1 MERKKSRIVNY
12 RLSIKNYP
20 LYKDSAIDWIG
31 EIPKH
36 WEITAVTS
44 ITTPVSIKNH
54 PNEELLSVYRD
65 HGVIIKKTR
74 EDNHNRAGENLA
86 SYKLVEPNY
95 LVINKMKAW
104 QGSLGISEFRG
115 IVSPAYIT
123 CKTDEKIIA
132 RGYLHHLLRCR
143 SYINEYNRLSYGVR
157 NDQWDMRYD
166 DFKYVPVLL
175 PPLSEQKD
183 IAHYLDTKIAQ
194 IDRKIDLLT
203 QIAQR
208 YEELKRAI
216 VNETV
221 TRGLDKSVPMK
232 DSAIE
237 WIGEIPEHWEIHR
250 IKDFTYVKG
259 RIGWQ
264 GLRSSDFLD
273 TGDYYCVTGTDLVD
287 GLINWSDCYFVS
299 KSRYEQD
306 KYIQLKVGDLL
317 ITKDGT
323 IGKTALVDAL
333 PKEATL
339 NSGLFVTRPLKDKYL
354 NVFLYW
360 VLHSSVFRNYIDLT
374 KGGSTIQHLYQ
385 NVFDRFLYC
394 CPPLTEQ
401 KEISDYLSR
410 KSSHIDQIIQ
420 NINLQIEK
428 QQELRKTLINDVV
441 TGKIKVIDN

>member
-1 MERKKSRIVNY
+1 MKSQHYQTYKNSETEWLEQIPEHWQEKRIKDLSFLQSGINITSDQIEEEDKYPVYGGNGLRGYFSKYTNEGEYVLIGRQGALCGNINY
-12 RLSIKNYP
+12 ASGKFWATEHAVVVYLKPN
-20 LYKDSAIDWIG
+20 IDWKWYG
-31 EIPKH
+31 EMLR
-36 WEITAVTS
+36 VMNLNQYS
-44 ITTPVSIKNH
+44 VSAAQ
-54 PNEELLSVYRD
+54 PGLSVDR
-65 HGVIIKKTR
+65 IK
-74 EDNHNRAGENLA
+74 
-86 SYKLVEPNY
+86 
-95 LVINKMKAW
+95 
-104 QGSLGISEFRG
+104 
-115 IVSPAYIT
+115 
-123 CKTDEKIIA
+123 
-132 RGYLHHLLRCR
+132 
-143 SYINEYNRLSYGVR
+143 RL
-157 NDQWDMRYD
+157 
-166 DFKYVPVLL
+166 LL
-175 PPLSEQKD
+175 PVPSFLEQQA
-183 IAHYLDTKIAQ
+183 IATYLDTKTAQ

-203 QIAQR
+203 QKAQR
-208 YEELKRAI
+208 YEELKRSLI
-216 VNETV
+216 NETV

-273 TGDYYCVTGTDLVD
+273 TGDYYCVTGTDLID

-299 KSRYEQD
+299 KARYEQD

-317 ITKDGT
+317 ITKDRT
-323 IGKTALVDAL
+323 IGKTALVDAS
-333 PKEATL
+333 PKDSTL

-354 NVFLYW
+354 NIFLYW
-360 VLHSSVFRNYIDLT
+360 VLNSSVFRNYIDLT

-420 NINLQIEK
+420 SINMQIESQK
-428 QQELRKTLINDVV
+428 ELRKTLINDVV
-441 TGKIKVIDN
+441 TGKIKVADS